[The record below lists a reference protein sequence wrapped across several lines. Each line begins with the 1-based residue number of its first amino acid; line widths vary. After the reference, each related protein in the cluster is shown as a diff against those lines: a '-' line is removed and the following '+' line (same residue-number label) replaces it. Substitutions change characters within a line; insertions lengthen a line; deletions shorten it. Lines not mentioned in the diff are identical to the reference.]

1 MNNWIV
7 EASPVSAQPSR
18 VTTAVFVLLLLVP
31 MAGTVLYGAVDA
43 AVLGL
48 ASVLVGIVAVLWL
61 VHAWSIGELRFSTSA
76 IQLPI
81 IAIIAIG
88 LVQLLPFGGHGVSG
102 GELTSVGVTRSL
114 TLDPFATRLFIAQL
128 TVFLVFLAAAL
139 VFFDSPSRV
148 KRSAVAIV
156 IFASV
161 MAFFGILQ
169 KLSDPEAIYGLR
181 PTPQAIPFGPLVNQH
196 HFAAFMEMSSGLTLA
211 LIFGAGLKRDRK
223 LLLWIAAVVMGIA
236 LVFTG
241 SRGGVI
247 SYAGVVLFVISASY
261 LFTSRT
267 KEPADDHRANR
278 LSLIAGATAL
288 ALIIAG
294 LAFYLGGGDSLMRG
308 IGVGTTQATDVSS
321 GRLRFWSVAL
331 QIFAANPVL
340 GSGLDSFAVAFTRFD
355 TESGIFRVEQA
366 HNEYLQTLAEAG
378 IIGLL
383 CVLAF
388 VYLLFRNGLRV
399 IASARDNVLRSIAIG
414 ALAGCF
420 GIVIHSFFDFPLRT
434 PSNAFFFLMLSALAV
449 CPVIAESRG
458 RK

>member
-18 VTTAVFVLLLLVP
+18 VTTVVFVLLLLVP

-294 LAFYLGGGDSLMRG
+294 LAFYLAAHAVGVNLAVVAQDLPEVWWRYPVLVLAALKNALVEELVLLGFVLLRLRQLGLGARSAVVVAAVLRG
-308 IGVGTTQATDVSS
+308 TYHLYQGVGGFV
-321 GRLRFWSVAL
+321 GNLVM
-331 QIFAANPVL
+331 
-340 GSGLDSFAVAFTRFD
+340 
-355 TESGIFRVEQA
+355 
-366 HNEYLQTLAEAG
+366 
-378 IIGLL
+378 GLL
-383 CVLAF
+383 FGWLYQRWGRVTPFVVAHTLLNVGAF
-388 VYLLFRNGLRV
+388 VGYALLVDRV
-399 IASARDNVLRSIAIG
+399 PWL
-414 ALAGCF
+414 
-420 GIVIHSFFDFPLRT
+420 
-434 PSNAFFFLMLSALAV
+434 PS
-449 CPVIAESRG
+449 
-458 RK
+458 